1 MRSSELREGDQGEGL
16 VSEEK
21 IPSQGAALVLKE
33 IGLGLGFSCVF
44 LKYAKLP
51 LLVYVFE
58 TPIYR

>member
-1 MRSSELREGDQGEGL
+1 MREGDQGEGL
-16 VSEEK
+16 VSGEK

-33 IGLGLGFSCVF
+33 RGLGLGLGFSCVS